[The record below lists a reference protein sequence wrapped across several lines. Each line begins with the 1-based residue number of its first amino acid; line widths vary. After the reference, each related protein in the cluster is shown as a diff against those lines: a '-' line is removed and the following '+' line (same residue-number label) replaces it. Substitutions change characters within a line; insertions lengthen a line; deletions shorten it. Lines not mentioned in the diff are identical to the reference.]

1 MCRTG
6 MACLS
11 KGFSSSGCGWP
22 VANRIRFAGRGP
34 VKIEE
39 DVQALHPLGL
49 RACQL
54 AVRRDGGDYSRIHL
68 PHSTRLVPR
77 PAADSARRQ
86 HRAAVGKR
94 RQCAVRGFRGA
105 CRGARAAASRTPAG
119 FSQDAAQHGKN
130 QHHAR
135 RADSGFGRGTAGLY
149 GFRSALTPTLP
160 MDSRKS
166 VSPRH
171 AALAVWMAAL
181 CVPALAAGAD
191 QLQATFDRM
200 DRAAARFKGLSAEVT
215 QVSHN
220 ALLNEDEA
228 FTGTTAVRRG
238 PKQRDLRAVV
248 DILHPDPKK
257 VLVTG
262 HKVEMYYPKTNTVQI
277 IDLDKK
283 GSKMVDQFLLLGF
296 GSASVEIRNA
306 YTVEFG
312 GPETV
317 AGQKTVRLV
326 LTPKA
331 PEVVAKLPKVGLWDS
346 RSLGIAIQREFWEP
360 GGAYE
365 LATYTNVK
373 LNPVPQEL
381 KWDVPKNAKQ
391 EKLNYL
397 AKLLN

>member
-1 MCRTG
+1 
-6 MACLS
+6 
-11 KGFSSSGCGWP
+11 
-22 VANRIRFAGRGP
+22 
-34 VKIEE
+34 
-39 DVQALHPLGL
+39 
-49 RACQL
+49 
-54 AVRRDGGDYSRIHL
+54 
-68 PHSTRLVPR
+68 
-77 PAADSARRQ
+77 
-86 HRAAVGKR
+86 
-94 RQCAVRGFRGA
+94 
-105 CRGARAAASRTPAG
+105 
-119 FSQDAAQHGKN
+119 
-130 QHHAR
+130 
-135 RADSGFGRGTAGLY
+135 
-149 GFRSALTPTLP
+149 

-257 VLVTG
+257 VLLTG
-262 HKVEMYYPKTNTVQI
+262 HKVEMYYPKTNTKQI

-306 YTVEFG
+306 YTVELG

-326 LTPKA
+326 LTPKS
-331 PEVVAKLPKVGLWDS
+331 PDVLAKLTKVELWISDT
-346 RSLGIAIQREFWEP
+346 LGIAVQQKFWEP
-360 GGAYE
+360 GGDYE
-365 LATYTNVK
+365 LTTYTNVK

-381 KWDVPKNAKQ
+381 KWDIPKNAVP
-391 EKLNYL
+391 EKLN
-397 AKLLN
+397 